1 MIKLKQIKKIFKDL
15 NILYLQIV
23 AGKMIALWNKINEY
37 SDILRKVLQGKDNN
51 KHINFLEGFK
61 IKIKQVR
68 IYQRKY

>member
-1 MIKLKQIKKIFKDL
+1 MIKLKQMKKIFKDL

-51 KHINFLEGFK
+51 KHINF
-61 IKIKQVR
+61 
-68 IYQRKY
+68 